1 MADTEQSGVTDE
13 IADAAKAEI
22 ERAMSMA
29 LKGVTSLGGDNFEA
43 ETNGLEKELEDT
55 SRVVR
60 EDVVYMEPIPDPYG
74 KAIKYLEQHNI
85 LQLFQTLTTNIVYRK
100 PEDPLAYMMK
110 EVKKMQKQK
119 QEA

>member
-1 MADTEQSGVTDE
+1 MADSTQVGVTED

-22 ERAMSMA
+22 EKAMSLA
-29 LKGVTSLGGDNFEA
+29 LKGITSLDDGNS
-43 ETNGLEKELEDT
+43 EDT
-55 SRVVR
+55 SRVVK
-60 EDVVYMEPIPDPYG
+60 EEVVYMEPIQDPYG

-85 LQLFQTLTTNIVYRK
+85 LQLFQSLTTNIVYRK

-119 QEA
+119 QES

>member
-1 MADTEQSGVTDE
+1 MADTTQAGVTDD

-22 ERAMSMA
+22 EKAMSLA
-29 LKGVTSLGGDNFEA
+29 LGGMSNLGGSSQEA
-43 ETNGLEKELEDT
+43 DKSGTEDQEDT
-55 SRVVR
+55 SRVVK
-60 EDVVYMEPIPDPYG
+60 EEVVYMEPIQDPYG

-85 LQLFQTLTTNIVYRK
+85 LQLFQSLTTNIVYRK

-119 QEA
+119 EET